1 MDGMTPEL
9 AERTRAHYREKFA
22 EHGATPAG
30 VDWNG
35 EASQRLHFAQLAKLL
50 PADGAAFSVNDWGS
64 GYGALAGFLRERFP
78 GVRYTGIDL
87 NEPMIT
93 AAREAH
99 AGLEDVSFV
108 VADRP
113 PAAADYGLAS
123 GVFTLR
129 LGRSDAECAAD
140 LERSVDVLAATSTRG
155 FAFNCLT
162 SYSDREKM
170 REHLYYADPLALFD
184 LCKRRHSKDVA
195 LLHDYGLYAFTILVR
210 KALG

>member
-1 MDGMTPEL
+1 MDGMKAEL
-9 AERTRAHYREKFA
+9 VERTRAHYREKFV
-22 EHGATPAG
+22 EHGATPKG

-35 EASQRLHFAQLAKLL
+35 AESQELHFAQLAKLL
-50 PADGAAFSVNDWGS
+50 PANGRAFSVNDWGS

-87 NEPMIT
+87 NEPMIA
-93 AAREAH
+93 AAREQH
-99 AGLEDVSFV
+99 AGLDGVSFV

-113 PAAADYGLAS
+113 ADAADYGLAS

-129 LGRSDAECAAD
+129 LGRSDADCAAD
-140 LERSVDVLAATSTRG
+140 LERSLETLSATSTRG

-170 REHLYYADPLALFD
+170 RDHLYYADPLALFD
-184 LCKRRHSKDVA
+184 LCKRRFAKDVA
-195 LLHDYGLYAFTILVR
+195 LLHDYGLYAFTVLVR
-210 KALG
+210 KEPA